1 MGEAPLDNELGDGEL
16 LDGVDGD
23 GVPDLEAKVFL
34 LDLLKLAL
42 RRSID
47 FSADPVTLSLIQ
59 AKYK

>member
-1 MGEAPLDNELGDGEL
+1 MGEAPLDNEFGDGEL

-47 FSADPVTLSLIQ
+47 FSADPATLSLM
-59 AKYK
+59 